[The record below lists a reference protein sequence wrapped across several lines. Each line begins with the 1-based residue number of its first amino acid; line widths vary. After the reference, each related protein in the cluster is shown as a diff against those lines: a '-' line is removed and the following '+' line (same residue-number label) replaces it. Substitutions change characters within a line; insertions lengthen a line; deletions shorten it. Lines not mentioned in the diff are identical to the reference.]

1 MPVIGIQNLAI
12 VLWAPSKATMNIDDK
27 LEVELEERE
36 LLYLQDPKRLIA
48 IGFPLFYIVLGSIT
62 ATLGYLNYF

>member
-1 MPVIGIQNLAI
+1 
-12 VLWAPSKATMNIDDK
+12 MNIDDK